1 MIDFKNVSYTYPHQS
16 EAALRNINLHV
27 GRGETLLLTGAS
39 GCGKSTLG
47 RIVNGLIPEHFAGT
61 LSGQV
66 LIDGKELRD
75 HAFHDLTQIVGSLF
89 QDPEQQFLSTTVNDE
104 LRTALEW
111 RGLSALEID
120 DALNP
125 VIDRLGLRA
134 KIEDSLFTLSE
145 GEKQKVVLASVLA
158 LKPRVLMLDE
168 PTANLDPA
176 AVAELCEI
184 LMELKQEGLTLV
196 IFDHRLYWLES
207 LVDHVGILE
216 DGCLVETGDFQT
228 LEKHRDRFGLRATGG
243 GGGMSNVEQG
253 ISNVEG
259 NPREREGISNIEQG
273 MSNVEGNPGEREGI
287 SNIEQGM
294 SNVEGN
300 PREREGISNIEQGI
314 SNVEG
319 NPTERGI
326 SNIEQEIS
334 NVEGNPTERG
344 IIPSAVPCST
354 FDIRYS
360 LPSSPSAVPC
370 SKFDIRNSPSLPS
383 GFGFHVSALS
393 FAYPRKEPLFETL
406 SLHFPAG
413 KITALCGTN
422 GCGKTTLAR
431 LMIGLEKPKSG
442 AFQLNG
448 ESLAGRDLL
457 KKSSLVLQNTELQLY
472 MRSVEEELTSAASA
486 AGTPLDVAE
495 VLENFQLSDTR
506 SRHPQS
512 LSGGQRQRLV
522 IACALL
528 KNPKLL
534 ILDEP
539 TSGLDGRNMRL
550 LAGQIRAAAER
561 GAVVIVITHD
571 HELINECC
579 DSILTLFPNIG
590 TPSSRFTQRP
600 RSRPSATKEDVL

>member
-27 GRGETLLLTGAS
+27 GHGEAMLITGGS

-111 RGLSALEID
+111 RGLSAKEID
-120 DALNP
+120 EALNP
-125 VIDRLGLRA
+125 VIDRLGLRS
-134 KIEDSLFTLSE
+134 KLEDSLFTLSE

-184 LMELKQEGLTLV
+184 LMELKRDGMTLV

-216 DGCLVETGDFQT
+216 EGCLVETGDFQA
-228 LEKHRDRFGLRATGG
+228 LEKHRDRYGLRATRG
-243 GGGMSNVEQG
+243 
-253 ISNVEG
+253 
-259 NPREREGISNIEQG
+259 
-273 MSNVEGNPGEREGI
+273 
-287 SNIEQGM
+287 
-294 SNVEGN
+294 
-300 PREREGISNIEQGI
+300 GISNIEQGI

-326 SNIEQEIS
+326 
-334 NVEGNPTERG
+334 
-344 IIPSAVPCST
+344 IPSAVLCST
-354 FDIRYS
+354 F
-360 LPSSPSAVPC
+360 A
-370 SKFDIRNSPSLPS
+370 IRNSLSGSS
-383 GFGFHVSALS
+383 GFGFQVSSLS
-393 FAYPRKEPLFETL
+393 FAYSRKEPLFETL

-431 LMIGLEKPKSG
+431 LMIGLEKPSSG

-486 AGTPLDVAE
+486 AGTPLDVTE
-495 VLENFQLSDTR
+495 VLESFQLSDTR
-506 SRHPQS
+506 NRHPQS

-579 DSILTLFPNIG
+579 DQVLNLKG
-590 TPSSRFTQRP
+590 
-600 RSRPSATKEDVL
+600 DV